1 MNTYALDT
9 ETFYSSECS
18 IKPLGLDGYVRHPDF
33 DCYMLTIV
41 GDDGTVYAGRP
52 EAFDWSKLEG
62 QTVLSH
68 NAAFDEGVVKW
79 LISQGK
85 VPAFTPAAWHCTADL
100 AAFLGVPRSLQ
111 QAAKLL
117 LGIEVD
123 KGTRD
128 EMKGKRW
135 EDMPEDFRAA
145 VLAYATK
152 DSDLCL
158 KLWQG
163 HGHKWPQKERDIS
176 ALTRKSAS
184 RGFYVDVEGVKAD
197 DDKLTSLMGEIEA
210 RIPWAGD
217 GALLSFVEFCRAV
230 RSAGLTPPASL
241 DKKDPDTAAWCA
253 QHPEITWV
261 QDMQDY
267 RSANALREKLRSIL
281 SRIREDQTIAT
292 PLLYFGGHTGRDS
305 GTGGVNFQNLP
316 RGEVLGVNIRKH
328 MRPRPGHVLIA
339 ADLSSIEPRAL
350 MFLARDFA
358 TLEAVSKT
366 DDLYEGQAR
375 AWGLYSDPRPLKIG
389 DPELRHKVKGMS
401 IGAGYGMS
409 AAKFA
414 MVTGQSKAE
423 ADKVIALFRAKNP
436 KIVQL
441 WGKLEAGLKS
451 SQGGDFTVTLPSGR
465 PLHYRS
471 VSFVPAKTAN
481 DRGTLTCLF
490 SKQTMVRMK
499 VWRGTV
505 VENCLG
511 GSTEVLT
518 PRGWVRMDQVSSDDK
533 VWDGD
538 NWVAHQGL
546 VHKGVQEV
554 VDVHGVQ
561 ATPDHKFL
569 LKSGWTAAK
578 YCRGL
583 AYEHYYYRTKFPG
596 APTELGSE
604 SSGAKRAD
612 RTETRESD
620 RAFFRWNQ
628 WQKLAL
634 ACSLRLWER
643 VSDLISEL
651 AVGASSTAKF
661 LFAAV
666 PSSRGTYPGSRPGSR
681 QVTTSCIHRMAL
693 YEEEMFKSQTPI
705 VEKLR
710 GAWHRGVPAVARF
723 VRALLGGHGPHLHT
737 GEGVGSHR
745 QQPRVF
751 SRELPLGNAEG
762 EFEEHAEELG
772 DPKRSSKGPSGYCRE
787 ERDSSAYS
795 VQTAERRGSMGACGD
810 ESPGSFPMVQVYD
823 LLNAGPQHRFA
834 VRGSADGPVLMASNC
849 TQAFARD
856 IFMDRVLAIEAAGYP
871 VILRVHDEVVCEVP
885 EHIAAQAEKDI
896 AAIMSSPVPYA
907 PQLPLASSVK
917 TAYSYYDAK

>member
-68 NAAFDEGVVKW
+68 NAAFDEGIVKW

-111 QAAKLL
+111 QASKLL
-117 LGIEVD
+117 LGIDVD

-135 EDMPEDFRAA
+135 EDMPEEFRSE

-176 ALTRKSAS
+176 ALTRRSAA

-350 MFLARDFA
+350 MFLARDFV

-375 AWGLYSDPRPLKIG
+375 AWGLYSDPRPLKPT
-389 DPELRHKVKGMS
+389 DPELRHKIKGMS

-409 AAKFA
+409 ANKFA
-414 MVTGQSKAE
+414 LVTGQSKAE
-423 ADKVIALFRAKNP
+423 ADSVIALFRAKNP

-441 WGKLEAGLKS
+441 WGKLESGLKS

-465 PLHYRS
+465 PIHYRS
-471 VSFVPAKTAN
+471 VVWTPNPAATRNPELDHLVAKAFDPN
-481 DRGTLTCLF
+481 AARPPRGTLTCLF

-499 VWRGTV
+499 VWKGTV
-505 VENCLG
+505 VEN
-511 GSTEVLT
+511 
-518 PRGWVRMDQVSSDDK
+518 
-533 VWDGD
+533 
-538 NWVAHQGL
+538 
-546 VHKGVQEV
+546 
-554 VDVHGVQ
+554 
-561 ATPDHKFL
+561 
-569 LKSGWTAAK
+569 
-578 YCRGL
+578 
-583 AYEHYYYRTKFPG
+583 
-596 APTELGSE
+596 
-604 SSGAKRAD
+604 
-612 RTETRESD
+612 
-620 RAFFRWNQ
+620 
-628 WQKLAL
+628 
-634 ACSLRLWER
+634 
-643 VSDLISEL
+643 I
-651 AVGASSTAKF
+651 
-661 LFAAV
+661 
-666 PSSRGTYPGSRPGSR
+666 
-681 QVTTSCIHRMAL
+681 
-693 YEEEMFKSQTPI
+693 
-705 VEKLR
+705 
-710 GAWHRGVPAVARF
+710 
-723 VRALLGGHGPHLHT
+723 
-737 GEGVGSHR
+737 
-745 QQPRVF
+745 
-751 SRELPLGNAEG
+751 
-762 EFEEHAEELG
+762 
-772 DPKRSSKGPSGYCRE
+772 
-787 ERDSSAYS
+787 
-795 VQTAERRGSMGACGD
+795 
-810 ESPGSFPMVQVYD
+810 
-823 LLNAGPQHRFA
+823 
-834 VRGSADGPVLMASNC
+834 

-856 IFMDRVLAIEAAGYP
+856 IFMDKVLAIEKAGYP
-871 VILRVHDEVVCEVP
+871 VVLRVHDEVVCEVP
-885 EHIAAQAEKDI
+885 EFLAAQAEKDI
-896 AAIMSSPVPYA
+896 AAIMAAPVPYA

-917 TAYSYYDAK
+917 VAQSYYDAK

>member
-52 EAFDWSKLEG
+52 EAFDWAKLEG

-68 NAAFDEGVVKW
+68 NAAFDEGIIKW

-85 VPAFTPAAWHCTADL
+85 IPSFTPAAWHCTADL

-117 LGIEVD
+117 LGIDVD

-135 EDMPEDFRAA
+135 EDMPEEFRSE

-176 ALTRKSAS
+176 TLTRRSAA

-375 AWGLYSDPRPLKIG
+375 AWGLYSDPRPLKVG
-389 DPELRHKVKGMS
+389 DPDLRHKVKGMS

-409 AAKFA
+409 ANKFA

-423 ADKVIALFRAKNP
+423 ADSVIALFRAKNP

-441 WGKLEAGLKS
+441 WGKLESGLKS

-465 PLHYRS
+465 PIHYRS
-471 VSFVPAKTAN
+471 VVWTPNPVATKNPVADHLVAKAFDPN
-481 DRGTLTCLF
+481 AKMPPRGTLTCLF

-499 VWRGTV
+499 VWKGTV
-505 VENCLG
+505 VEN
-511 GSTEVLT
+511 
-518 PRGWVRMDQVSSDDK
+518 
-533 VWDGD
+533 
-538 NWVAHQGL
+538 
-546 VHKGVQEV
+546 
-554 VDVHGVQ
+554 
-561 ATPDHKFL
+561 
-569 LKSGWTAAK
+569 
-578 YCRGL
+578 
-583 AYEHYYYRTKFPG
+583 
-596 APTELGSE
+596 
-604 SSGAKRAD
+604 
-612 RTETRESD
+612 
-620 RAFFRWNQ
+620 
-628 WQKLAL
+628 
-634 ACSLRLWER
+634 
-643 VSDLISEL
+643 I
-651 AVGASSTAKF
+651 
-661 LFAAV
+661 
-666 PSSRGTYPGSRPGSR
+666 
-681 QVTTSCIHRMAL
+681 
-693 YEEEMFKSQTPI
+693 
-705 VEKLR
+705 
-710 GAWHRGVPAVARF
+710 
-723 VRALLGGHGPHLHT
+723 
-737 GEGVGSHR
+737 
-745 QQPRVF
+745 
-751 SRELPLGNAEG
+751 
-762 EFEEHAEELG
+762 
-772 DPKRSSKGPSGYCRE
+772 
-787 ERDSSAYS
+787 
-795 VQTAERRGSMGACGD
+795 
-810 ESPGSFPMVQVYD
+810 
-823 LLNAGPQHRFA
+823 
-834 VRGSADGPVLMASNC
+834 

-856 IFMDRVLAIEAAGYP
+856 IFMDKVLAIETAGYP
-871 VILRVHDEVVCEVP
+871 VVLRVHDEIVCEVP
-885 EHIAAQAEKDI
+885 ESVAAQAEKDI
-896 AAIMSSPVPYA
+896 AAIMATPVPYA

-917 TAYSYYDAK
+917 VAQSYYDAK

>member
-52 EAFDWSKLEG
+52 EAFDWSLLEG

-68 NAAFDEGVVKW
+68 NASFDEGIVKW

-85 VPAFTPAAWHCTADL
+85 VPSFTPAAWHCTADL

-111 QAAKLL
+111 QASKLL
-117 LGIEVD
+117 LGIDVD

-135 EDMPEDFRAA
+135 EDMPEEFRTE

-163 HGHKWPQKERDIS
+163 HEHKWPQKERDIS
-176 ALTRKSAS
+176 ALTRRSAA
-184 RGFYVDVEGVKAD
+184 RGFYVDVEGVKED

-241 DKKDPDTAAWCA
+241 DKKDPDTAEWCA

-328 MRPRPGHVLIA
+328 MRARPGHVLIA

-350 MFLARDFA
+350 MFLARDFV
-358 TLEAVSKT
+358 TLDAVSKT

-375 AWGLYSDPRPLKIG
+375 AWGLYSDPRPLKTT
-389 DPELRHKVKGMS
+389 DPELRHKIKGMS

-409 AAKFA
+409 AAKFSL
-414 MVTGQSKAE
+414 VTGQSKAE

-441 WGKLEAGLKS
+441 WNKLEAGLKS
-451 SQGGDFTVTLPSGR
+451 SQGGTFTVTLPSGR
-465 PLHYRS
+465 PMHYRDIT
-471 VSFVPAKTAN
+471 FMPGKTVN

-499 VWRGTV
+499 VWRGTA
-505 VENCLG
+505 VENI
-511 GSTEVLT
+511 T
-518 PRGWVRMDQVSSDDK
+518 
-533 VWDGD
+533 
-538 NWVAHQGL
+538 QGL
-546 VHKGVQEV
+546 
-554 VDVHGVQ
+554 
-561 ATPDHKFL
+561 
-569 LKSGWTAAK
+569 
-578 YCRGL
+578 
-583 AYEHYYYRTKFPG
+583 
-596 APTELGSE
+596 
-604 SSGAKRAD
+604 
-612 RTETRESD
+612 
-620 RAFFRWNQ
+620 
-628 WQKLAL
+628 
-634 ACSLRLWER
+634 
-643 VSDLISEL
+643 
-651 AVGASSTAKF
+651 
-661 LFAAV
+661 
-666 PSSRGTYPGSRPGSR
+666 
-681 QVTTSCIHRMAL
+681 
-693 YEEEMFKSQTPI
+693 
-705 VEKLR
+705 
-710 GAWHRGVPAVARF
+710 
-723 VRALLGGHGPHLHT
+723 
-737 GEGVGSHR
+737 
-745 QQPRVF
+745 
-751 SRELPLGNAEG
+751 
-762 EFEEHAEELG
+762 
-772 DPKRSSKGPSGYCRE
+772 
-787 ERDSSAYS
+787 
-795 VQTAERRGSMGACGD
+795 
-810 ESPGSFPMVQVYD
+810 
-823 LLNAGPQHRFA
+823 
-834 VRGSADGPVLMASNC
+834 
-849 TQAFARD
+849 ARD
-856 IFMDRVLAIEAAGYP
+856 IFMDKVLAIENAGYP
-871 VILRVHDEVVCEVP
+871 VVLRVHDEVVCEVP
-885 EHIAAQAEKDI
+885 ESVAAQAETDI

-907 PQLPLASSVK
+907 PQLPLASQIK
-917 TAYSYYDAK
+917 TADSYYAVK